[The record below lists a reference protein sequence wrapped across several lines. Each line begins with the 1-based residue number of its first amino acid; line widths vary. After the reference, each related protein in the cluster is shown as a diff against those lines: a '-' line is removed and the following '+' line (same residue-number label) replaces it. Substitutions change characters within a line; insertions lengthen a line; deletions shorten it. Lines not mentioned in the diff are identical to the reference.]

1 MEGKRGVGTVMHS
14 LIWSEVVL
22 EQASSWL
29 AESEPVV
36 KVLLSNLS
44 LNRGVFLGLAGAVG
58 VWLIILNAGST
69 FDLIKSSASAMA
81 VQ

>member
-1 MEGKRGVGTVMHS
+1 MMHS

-58 VWLIILNAGST
+58 VWFSIILNAGST